1 MVAVDVLQQCIQLVI
16 IVAVVLGAF
25 AVGRTIYVFVKEPIA
40 RNVDCCVHLPLF
52 FWAILQNVIVI
63 IVLIATPELVKGEDD
78 VCSLFDGSQRE
89 LGAIFQFLNVF
100 LRAAFIP
107 CVLITIYIPYLVL
120 TRAES
125 MGGISHLDI
134 LKSAGVVIVYATILG
149 TISTIIHSKYYGS
162 HKWADKYCFFQPE
175 FILGLNILSFLVAF
189 TFGPYFW
196 FHGLKEYF
204 KMSKLTDDERRVAF
218 GEVMDTLR
226 KIRQKE
232 NQINT
237 EHEIEMAGVPPTS
250 DSSDLM
256 LSPPVAP
263 LTSDSDL
270 MLSPP
275 VVGGSSSPLPLAG
288 SPDLEVSEPVK
299 RTKYVSDII
308 EVRAPGAHL
317 TKPPLHR
324 IITADSPG
332 HVKLRKAH
340 KASRRKSLLSKK
352 DLKKRKRFQSKRRM
366 HSIFVLH
373 REKVLDN
380 KDIETV
386 AKEHDLEII
395 TPQIIHVVNS
405 LNKKLIRCGA
415 FLGFV
420 LVASFISTILELI
433 ESLSTTMLQLSQMV
447 WYFAPLL
454 ICNIVFEAPSFKNA
468 GIRLI
473 PYNDNL
479 RACICKRCFSPFRNS
494 TVEITIVPSQQSV

>member
-1 MVAVDVLQQCIQLVI
+1 MVAVDVLQQCIQIVI
-16 IVAVVLGAF
+16 VVAVVLGAF

-63 IVLIATPELVKGEDD
+63 IVLIAVPELSKGEDD

-89 LGAIFQFLNVF
+89 LGGIFQFLNVF

-134 LKSAGVVIVYATILG
+134 LKSAGVVTVY
-149 TISTIIHSKYYGS
+149 STIVGTTSIIIHNEVGS
-162 HKWADKYCFFQPE
+162 HKWADKYCFFQPYL
-175 FILGLNILSFLVAF
+175 IMGLNILSFLVAF

-250 DSSDLM
+250 DSSDSM
-256 LSPPVAP
+256 LSPPVRP

-275 VVGGSSSPLPLAG
+275 VVGSFSPLPSAG
-288 SPDLEVSEPVK
+288 SPEVLEVSEPAK

-332 HVKLRKAH
+332 HAKLRKAS
-340 KASRRKSLLSKK
+340 KASRRKSLLSRK

-366 HSIFVLH
+366 HSIFVL

-380 KDIETV
+380 KDIQTV

-420 LVASFISTILELI
+420 LVASFISTILELT
-433 ESLSTTMLQLSQMV
+433 ETLSTTMLQLSQMV

-479 RACICKRCFSPFRNS
+479 RECICKRCFSPFRNS

>member
-1 MVAVDVLQQCIQLVI
+1 
-16 IVAVVLGAF
+16 
-25 AVGRTIYVFVKEPIA
+25 
-40 RNVDCCVHLPLF
+40 
-52 FWAILQNVIVI
+52 
-63 IVLIATPELVKGEDD
+63 
-78 VCSLFDGSQRE
+78 
-89 LGAIFQFLNVF
+89 
-100 LRAAFIP
+100 
-107 CVLITIYIPYLVL
+107 
-120 TRAES
+120 

-134 LKSAGVVIVYATILG
+134 LKSAGVVTVY
-149 TISTIIHSKYYGS
+149 STIVGTTSIIFHNELGS
-162 HKWADKYCFFQPE
+162 HKWADKYCFFQPYL
-175 FILGLNILSFLVAF
+175 IMGLNILSFLVAF

-256 LSPPVAP
+256 LSPPVRP

-275 VVGGSSSPLPLAG
+275 VVGGSSSPIPSAG
-288 SPDLEVSEPVK
+288 SPEVLEVSEPVK

-332 HVKLRKAH
+332 HVKLRKAS

-366 HSIFVLH
+366 HSIFVL

-415 FLGFV
+415 FLV
-420 LVASFISTILELI
+420 LYLSHRLLVQSSSSLKLYLPPCFNSLRWCGIL
-433 ESLSTTMLQLSQMV
+433 
-447 WYFAPLL
+447 LL
-454 ICNIVFEAPSFKNA
+454 F
-468 GIRLI
+468 
-473 PYNDNL
+473 
-479 RACICKRCFSPFRNS
+479 
-494 TVEITIVPSQQSV
+494 